1 MSDEIDNE
9 TGNEIKLDVI
19 PSPPKKKGGRRKR
32 AVSEKEQE
40 RWNSPE
46 WHEHLKKIGR
56 QKGDPKV
63 PGSGRRA
70 TPKETKEWIAGKS
83 IDVAEFMWDLM
94 NDDTQP
100 IKERRAAAVW
110 LGEMS
115 MAKAPTESKVEVNHT
130 HDIPAMLL
138 EAQRMATSKL
148 IDVTP
153 KPKVIEDDSDA

>member
-40 RWNSPE
+40 RWQTDE
-46 WHEHLKKIGR
+46 WKDHLKKIGF
-56 QKGDPKV
+56 QKGREKT
-63 PGSGRRA
+63 GGRVA

-83 IDVAEFMWDLM
+83 INVAEFMWDLM

-115 MAKAPTESKVEVNHT
+115 MAKAPVQQEIKVDHNYNLNN
-130 HDIPAMLL
+130 MLI
-138 EAQRMATSKL
+138 EAQRNAGKPIL
-148 IDVTP
+148 DITP
-153 KPKVIEDDSDA
+153 NPIAIEEDKDA

>member
-40 RWNSPE
+40 RWQSPE
-46 WHEHLKKIGR
+46 WKDHLKKIGF
-56 QKGDPKV
+56 QKGREKT
-63 PGSGRRA
+63 GGRVA

-83 IDVAEFMWDLM
+83 INVAEFMWDLM

-115 MAKAPTESKVEVNHT
+115 MAKAPVQQEIKVDHNYNLNN
-130 HDIPAMLL
+130 MLI
-138 EAQRMATSKL
+138 EAQRNAGKPIL
-148 IDVTP
+148 DITP
-153 KPKVIEDDSDA
+153 NPIAIEDDTDA

>member
-32 AVSEKEQE
+32 AVSEKEQK
-40 RWNSPE
+40 RWQTDE
-46 WHEHLKKIGR
+46 WKDHLKKIGF
-56 QKGDPKV
+56 QKGREKT
-63 PGSGRRA
+63 GGRVA

-83 IDVAEFMWDLM
+83 INVAEFMWDLM

-115 MAKAPTESKVEVNHT
+115 MAKAPVQQEIKVDHNYNLNN
-130 HDIPAMLL
+130 MLI
-138 EAQRMATSKL
+138 EAQRNAGKPIL
-148 IDVTP
+148 DITP
-153 KPKVIEDDSDA
+153 NPIAIEEDKDA

>member
-1 MSDEIDNE
+1 MNDEIDNE

-40 RWNSPE
+40 RWQTDE
-46 WHEHLKKIGR
+46 WKDHLKKIGF
-56 QKGDPKV
+56 QKGREKT
-63 PGSGRRA
+63 GGRVA

-83 IDVAEFMWDLM
+83 INVAEFMWDLM

-115 MAKAPTESKVEVNHT
+115 MAKAPTEQKVEVNHT
-130 HDIPAMLL
+130 HDIGAMLL

-153 KPKVIEDDSDA
+153 KPKAIEDDSDA